1 MQCVLR
7 SWLTNR
13 HATLPHTATT
23 ATAATATTQQSTDQ
37 NHDES
42 QPTPEPPP
50 AAPPALSPGPHPTS
64 QFAVVESFCFNQH
77 STIVNCPKDPAVTPP
92 APKGMT
98 SIQHPDKTLSMQEL
112 WQHRSVSHT
121 RSIHSWDGVAALA
134 SPRQARCTT
143 DLPTSLPRLLR
154 TTVSSKVDIDIART
168 RLISNDLFLGGL
180 EKGLND
186 GRVQHE
192 SPHHLWQRR
201 SLWALVGC
209 QRAC

>member
-1 MQCVLR
+1 MRHYHILPPPRQPQQQR
-7 SWLTNR
+7 HNSHPIKTTTNR
-13 HATLPHTATT
+13 SQH
-23 ATAATATTQQSTDQ
+23 Q
-37 NHDES
+37 NHR
-42 QPTPEPPP
+42 Q
-50 AAPPALSPGPHPTS
+50 
-64 QFAVVESFCFNQH
+64 
-77 STIVNCPKDPAVTPP
+77 PKDPAVTPP

-98 SIQHPDKTLSMQEL
+98 SVQHPEKALSMQEL

-134 SPRQARCTT
+134 SPRQAPCTT

-154 TTVSSKVDIDIART
+154 TTVSSKVDI
-168 RLISNDLFLGGL
+168 RLISNALFLGGL